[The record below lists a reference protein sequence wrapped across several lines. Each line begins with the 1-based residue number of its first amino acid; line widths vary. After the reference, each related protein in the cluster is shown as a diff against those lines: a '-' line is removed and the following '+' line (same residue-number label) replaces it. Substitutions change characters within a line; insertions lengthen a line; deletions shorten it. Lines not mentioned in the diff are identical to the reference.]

1 MKDYINTSHG
11 NAVIE
16 RPREDAQNARVYV
29 SLDSDLA
36 ILMPQVER
44 LAHERGVISILV
56 ETRTTRL
63 EIPSLTELGYTYVCS
78 KPNNKVLMSKI
89 LK

>member
-44 LAHERGVISILV
+44 LAHERGVTSILV
-56 ETRTTRL
+56 ESRTTGL
-63 EIPSLTELGYTYVCS
+63 EIPSLTELGYTYVRS
-78 KPNNKVLMSKI
+78 KPNNKVLMAKI